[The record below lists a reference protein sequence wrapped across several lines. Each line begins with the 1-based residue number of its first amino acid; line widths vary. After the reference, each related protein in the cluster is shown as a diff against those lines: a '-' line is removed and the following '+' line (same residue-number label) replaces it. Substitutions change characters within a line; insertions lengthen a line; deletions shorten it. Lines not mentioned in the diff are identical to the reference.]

1 MIMQSVLD
9 TAKCWSVEPQ
19 ATLVCCYIEQL
30 HGLASGGCGQNS
42 END

>member
-1 MIMQSVLD
+1 MIMQRVLD
-9 TAKCWSVEPQ
+9 TAG
-19 ATLVCCYIEQL
+19 YIEQL